1 MEEKNEE
8 KEKVKNSSQKKRK
21 EEDKNGKIL
30 AALYLPGRSCA
41 RAAFMLEVP
50 VLETILSSN
59 IVNALLKIF
68 LENMS

>member
-1 MEEKNEE
+1 MEEKKEE
-8 KEKVKNSSQKKRK
+8 KLKMKNSSQKKRK

-50 VLETILSSN
+50 VLETILSMLS
-59 IVNALLKIF
+59 
-68 LENMS
+68 